1 MMPLTMARPGETV
14 TIRKITGRDE
24 VRQHLAELGFVVNSD
39 VTVVSQLAGNLILQV
54 KDSRVALDK
63 TMANR
68 ILRWEQCR
76 RKEMGSLEDVK
87 VGETATVVKLHGEGA
102 TKRRIMDMGITKGV
116 EIHVRKVAPLGDPM
130 ELNVRGYELSVR
142 KADAEKIEVS

>member
-54 KDSRVALDK
+54 KDSREALDK

-68 ILRWEQCR
+68 I
-76 RKEMGSLEDVK
+76 M
-87 VGETATVVKLHGEGA
+87 
-102 TKRRIMDMGITKGV
+102 I
-116 EIHVRKVAPLGDPM
+116 
-130 ELNVRGYELSVR
+130 
-142 KADAEKIEVS
+142 

>member
-54 KDSRVALDK
+54 KIGRA
-63 TMANR
+63 
-68 ILRWEQCR
+68 
-76 RKEMGSLEDVK
+76 
-87 VGETATVVKLHGEGA
+87 
-102 TKRRIMDMGITKGV
+102 
-116 EIHVRKVAPLGDPM
+116 HV
-130 ELNVRGYELSVR
+130 
-142 KADAEKIEVS
+142 